1 MRCPVPPKAIA
12 PNDRLL
18 LSLTIG
24 RQAGRL
30 VQRAGRARGHEAELA
45 AVLHRDEQVAAAP
58 HGLRRMVAELIA
70 EAPAAASGLPSQA
83 AVRRLAAVTLAGM
96 RR

>member
-1 MRCPVPPKAIA
+1 M
-12 PNDRLL
+12 
-18 LSLTIG
+18 
-24 RQAGRL
+24 
-30 VQRAGRARGHEAELA
+30 
-45 AVLHRDEQVAAAP
+45 LHRDEQVAAAP